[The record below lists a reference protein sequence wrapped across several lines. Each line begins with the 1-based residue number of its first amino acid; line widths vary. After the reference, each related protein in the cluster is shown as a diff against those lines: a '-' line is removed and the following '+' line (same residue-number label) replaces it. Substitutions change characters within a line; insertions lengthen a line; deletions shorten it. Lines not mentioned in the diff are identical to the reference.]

1 VTAAADRVAGAE
13 SALGKYALGLGDD
26 CLILSHRLSEWAAHA
41 PEFEED
47 VALAN
52 LALDLLGQARSL
64 LTYAGEVEGQGRDE
78 DDLAYWRD
86 DRQFRNLL
94 LVEQSNLD
102 FAVTIAR
109 HLLFA
114 SYQLPLYQ
122 RLAESADPTLA
133 AIAAKGAKEAS
144 YHRDH
149 AQLWTLRLGDG
160 TADSHRRMQAAVERL
175 WPFTGELF
183 LSDSAAVELL
193 GSGIA
198 VDVATLL
205 PEWEATVN
213 ATLAQATLTRPSE
226 LGERRGGRDGLH
238 TERLGHLLSEM
249 QHLHRSHAD
258 ANW

>member
-1 VTAAADRVAGAE
+1 MTAAAERAADFE
-13 SALGKYALGLGDD
+13 STLAKYALGLGDD
-26 CLILSHRLSEWAAHA
+26 CLVLSHRLSEWAAHG

-94 LVEQSNLD
+94 LVEQPNVD

-122 RLAESADPTLA
+122 RLAASADPTLA
-133 AIAAKGAKEAS
+133 AIAAKGAMEAS

-149 AQLWTLRLGDG
+149 AELWTLRLGDG
-160 TADSHRRMQAAVERL
+160 TAESHLRMQAAVERL

-183 LSDSAAVELL
+183 MSDSAAVELL
-193 GSGIA
+193 GSGTA
-198 VDVATLL
+198 VDVAALR
-205 PEWEATVN
+205 PEWEAAVS
-213 ATLAQATLTRPSE
+213 ATLAKATLSKPSG
-226 LGERRGGRDGLH
+226 LGQRRGGRDGLH
-238 TERLGHLLSEM
+238 TEQLGHLLSEM
-249 QHLHRSHAD
+249 QHLHRSHVD
-258 ANW
+258 ASW

>member
-1 VTAAADRVAGAE
+1 MTPAAGGVAGAE
-13 SALGKYALGLGDD
+13 CALGKYALGLGDD
-26 CLILSHRLSEWAAHA
+26 CLVLSHRLSEWAAHA

-52 LALDLLGQARSL
+52 LSLDLLGQARNL
-64 LTYAGEVEGQGRDE
+64 LTYAGEVEGKGRDE

-94 LVEQSNLD
+94 LVEQPNHD
-102 FAVTIAR
+102 FAVTITR

-122 RLAESADPTLA
+122 RLAGSSDLTLA
-133 AIAAKGAKEAS
+133 AIAAKGAMEAS

-149 AQLWTLRLGDG
+149 AELWTLRLGDG
-160 TADSHRRMQAAVERL
+160 TAESHLRMQAAIERL

-183 LSDSAAVELL
+183 SSDQAAVGLI

-198 VDVATLL
+198 VDAATIQA
-205 PEWEATVN
+205 EWESTVN
-213 ATLAQATLTRPSE
+213 ATLAEATLTRPSD
-226 LGERRGGRDGLH
+226 LGDRRGGRDGLH
-238 TERLGHLLSEM
+238 TEQLGHILSEM

-258 ANW
+258 ASW